1 MKKLF
6 LLVAYLCCSIPVL
19 KAQTVEEER
28 LKKIVRLETESFFK
42 GDTATW
48 KSLFIQDDKT
58 IRTQSGLGYYIS
70 NIGWNS
76 FAPASLAWIKEQGKA
91 LQFTTVDHYNFI
103 IRRTNDMAWI
113 SFNQTL
119 KDPSNDSL
127 VISATREFR
136 TLVKENY
143 QWKISSIITFDT
155 LSYNSTDPQVV
166 EALFNT
172 TGRHF
177 LDEKKIDQALEIF
190 KFNVK
195 MYPNISNAYYSLA
208 EAYEISGNKK
218 LAIVNYEKAVQLDP
232 KNENGKAKLLELK
245 KTVTKGKAIR

>member
-1 MKKLF
+1 MKKL
-6 LLVAYLCCSIPVL
+6 LILVVSLCCSIQVL

-28 LKKIVRLETESFFK
+28 LKKIARLETESFFR

-58 IRTQSGLGYYIS
+58 IRTQTGSGYYIS

-91 LQFTTVDHYNFI
+91 LQFTIVDHSNYI

-119 KDPSNDSL
+119 TDPSNDSL

-155 LSYNSTDPQVV
+155 LSFNSTAPQVV
-166 EALFNT
+166 EGLFNT
-172 TGRHF
+172 TGHNF
-177 LDEKKIDQALEIF
+177 LNEKKIDQAIEIF
-190 KFNVK
+190 KFNIK
-195 MYPNISNAYYSLA
+195 MYPNAWNAYNSLA
-208 EAYEISGNKK
+208 EAYEIAGNKK
-218 LAIVNYEKAVQLDP
+218 LAIVNYEKAVQLNP
-232 KNENGKAKLLELK
+232 KNENGKAKLIELK
-245 KTVTKGKAIR
+245 KTAAKGKAIR